1 MLDIAQ
7 NAFAMKKMFFFLS
20 FAACLTACQQEKSET
35 TQQTAATQIWY
46 EADKTLEYKNLK
58 LLPLLASQEFIR
70 DRAAAAE
77 LLPLKDAIET
87 PRFRITEKKPFG
99 RFDDHNAVNTLTV
112 QNKSEFP
119 VFLMSGDIV
128 QGGRQDRV
136 IAADAVVMP
145 RTIQDVPVFCVEPH
159 RWDYAPQE
167 EPEATDK
174 NEKKVYAF
182 KGYYN
187 VASNEIRK
195 TLAQQEGQD
204 AVWEK
209 VSQIRARYNV
219 NSPTGAYADLEKS
232 ESFTQLRDAY
242 LNYFSQKLENT
253 EQVVGLIAISGDQI
267 LGTDIFA
274 HPHLFQR
281 QYESLLHSYI
291 TDALRTE
298 ATGSMS
304 ASAIAAYAQKVLN
317 RFEAEKS
324 AASQYKGIALHFS
337 DL

>member
-1 MLDIAQ
+1 
-7 NAFAMKKMFFFLS
+7 MKKIFFFLS
-20 FAACLTACQQEKSET
+20 FAACLYACQQEKSET
-35 TQQTAATQIWY
+35 SPASAAAEIWY
-46 EADKTLEYKNLK
+46 ENDKALEYKNLK
-58 LLPLLASQEFIR
+58 LLPLVVSQAFIR

-77 LLPLKDAIET
+77 LLPLKDAIEI

-119 VFLMSGDIV
+119 VFLMSGDVV

-145 RTIQDVPVFCVEPH
+145 RTIKDISVFCVEPN
-159 RWDYAPQE
+159 RWNYEPQE
-167 EPEATDK
+167 APEAAD
-174 NEKKVYAF
+174 NPGKKVYAF

-187 VASNEIRK
+187 VAANEIRK

-204 AVWEK
+204 AVWQK
-209 VSQIRARYNV
+209 VSQIRARHKV

-242 LNYFSQKLENT
+242 LNYFSQKFENT
-253 EQVVGLIAISGDQI
+253 EQVVGLIAISGNQI

-274 HPHLFQR
+274 HPNLFKR

-291 TDALRTE
+291 TDALTAE
-298 ATGSMS
+298 ATGKMS
-304 ASAIAAYAQKVLN
+304 APDIADYAQKVLT
-317 RFEAEKS
+317 RFEKEKS
-324 AASQYKGIALHFS
+324 TPALQYKGLTIHFS